1 MGRIKGVI
9 SLAEKQRIILEAILK
24 GKTQRHIAREMK
36 REGRSFS
43 NDFKKQIVESVVSG
57 SATQAE
63 MAREYKISPVL
74 INKWK
79 KDYRAGK
86 FFENVDSQDMAKL
99 ELRVR
104 ELERLLGKVTL
115 ENEMLKRARDLGTK
129 EKKDISSI
137 VTSKDWEQSQ
147 GGVG

>member
-1 MGRIKGVI
+1 MR
-9 SLAEKQRIILEAILK
+9 
-24 GKTQRHIAREMK
+24 RE
-36 REGRSFS
+36 RRNFS
-43 NDFKKQIVESVVSG
+43 NDFKRQIVESIVSG

-86 FFENVDSQDMAKL
+86 FFENVDSHDMAKQ
-99 ELRVR
+99 ELRIR

-115 ENEMLKRARDLGTK
+115 ENEMLKRARDLDSK

-137 VTSKDWEQSQ
+137 VTSKDWDRSQ
-147 GGVG
+147 GGAR

>member
-1 MGRIKGVI
+1 
-9 SLAEKQRIILEAILK
+9 
-24 GKTQRHIAREMK
+24 MK
-36 REGRSFS
+36 RVRRSFS

-79 KDYRAGK
+79 KDYKTGR
-86 FFENVDSQDMAKL
+86 FFENVDSQDIAKL

-104 ELERLLGKVTL
+104 ELERLLGKITL
-115 ENEMLKRARDLGTK
+115 ENEMLKKIRDLNTK

-137 VTSKDWEQSQ
+137 VTSRDWEQSQ
-147 GGVG
+147 GGAR